1 MNNRKEKTMLNHL
14 LNVLYGVV
22 FGVANII
29 PGVSGGTMMV
39 VFGIYDKLVDVLSFK
54 LSKLK
59 KNILFLLCFGIGA
72 AGGIVGFSFVITWL
86 FDNAPVA
93 TNLFFMGLIAGS
105 IPIIYSSS
113 TAKQKLKP
121 YCLLAFIPALALV
134 VGLTAVDKLGG
145 GAESYA
151 VHVGNTGSAYSITIE
166 NNGGYDIKSNWRLT
180 IDSALTGDPE
190 NCAVKSAKDNST
202 VLTGLDGG
210 VIKAGE
216 SITVTVPAEAE
227 ITSDSVSFSYTYQS
241 NIMLSLTLLGGAALA
256 AVAMIIPGVS
266 GSFIMVLL
274 GIYTTIIGAIKSLD
288 FAILIPTAI
297 GVVLGIVFGAKL
309 ISALMKRYSMLVY
322 SAIMG
327 LVIGSL
333 YAVFPD
339 GIGFN
344 LQTLIGVFAFIAG
357 GIIALITGK
366 HTKVETEPD
375 AEKAPAAEE

>member
-1 MNNRKEKTMLNHL
+1 M
-14 LNVLYGVV
+14 
-22 FGVANII
+22 
-29 PGVSGGTMMV
+29 
-39 VFGIYDKLVDVLSFK
+39 
-54 LSKLK
+54 
-59 KNILFLLCFGIGA
+59 
-72 AGGIVGFSFVITWL
+72 
-86 FDNAPVA
+86 
-93 TNLFFMGLIAGS
+93 
-105 IPIIYSSS
+105 
-113 TAKQKLKP
+113 
-121 YCLLAFIPALALV
+121 
-134 VGLTAVDKLGG
+134 
-145 GAESYA
+145 
-151 VHVGNTGSAYSITIE
+151 
-166 NNGGYDIKSNWRLT
+166 
-180 IDSALTGDPE
+180 
-190 NCAVKSAKDNST
+190 
-202 VLTGLDGG
+202 
-210 VIKAGE
+210 IKAGE